1 MRFLPVNS
9 HTLMVEL
16 EDLQQTLSLFHAL
29 QRAPIKGIVE
39 LVPAARTLLT
49 TFQPEV
55 ISRQHLIEQLAGCD
69 LDQGS
74 ISATRHL
81 KIPVHYEGE
90 DLKHVAELLGI
101 SSHEVIQRHT
111 QSTYHVAF
119 SGFAPGFAYLS
130 SDDSLLN
137 VPRRSEPRTRIPPGA
152 VALAGAFSGIY
163 PKASPGGWQI
173 IGHTSLNMWDLDRTP
188 PALLQPG
195 DQVHF
200 VDAGPSPRTQVPVG
214 ENCPASPSKRETASG
229 RRVASSGL
237 EITATGLQALF
248 QDQGRPGQASQGI
261 SRSGAMDRGALRQAN
276 RLVGNDADQAGIELV
291 HGGFQCIS
299 RGEQVVAITG
309 ADVPLML
316 KTADGRQ
323 WPLLTHQPVALA
335 DGDTLTLGSPR
346 AGIRAYL
353 AIRGGFQEEAVVG
366 SRSSDTLAGIGPAPL
381 AVGDILAVSPHPLRR
396 AVAAPEVPI
405 QSLPTLHDVVM
416 LDVELGPRTD
426 WFNADA
432 IHMLTQQEWQITA
445 QSDRV
450 GLRLKGEAPLTRRI
464 THELP
469 SEGTVRG
476 AIQVPSNGQPVLFM
490 ADHPLTGGYPVIA
503 CVARHHLDLAGQ
515 LPVGARVRFN
525 PITAFEAKSIDD

>member
-39 LVPAARTLLT
+39 QVPAARTLLI
-49 TFQPEV
+49 TFQPEIV
-55 ISRQHLIEQLAGCD
+55 SRQRLMEWLAGCD

-74 ISATRHL
+74 ITATRRL
-81 KIPVHYEGE
+81 EVPVHYEGE
-90 DLKHVAELLGI
+90 DLEHVAQLLGI
-101 SSHEVIQRHT
+101 SRQEVIRRHT
-111 QSTYHVAF
+111 QGTYHVAF

-130 SDDSLLN
+130 SDDTLLN

-195 DQVHF
+195 DQVQF
-200 VDAGPSPRTQVPVG
+200 VDAGPSTRTQVPVG
-214 ENCPASPSKRETASG
+214 EAPSSKRDAAPG

-237 EITATGLQALF
+237 EVTDTGLQALF

-261 SRSGAMDRGALRQAN
+261 SCSGAMDRGALRQAN
-276 RLVGNDADQAGIELV
+276 RLVGNDADQTGIELV

-323 WPLLTHQPVALA
+323 WPLPTHQPIALA
-335 DGDTLTLGSPR
+335 DGDTLTLGNPR

-353 AIRGGFQEEAVVG
+353 AVRGGFQEEAVVG
-366 SRSSDTLAGIGPAPL
+366 SCSSDTLADIGPAPL
-381 AVGDILAVSPHPLRR
+381 AAGDILAVSRRPLRR
-396 AVAAPEVPI
+396 AVAVPDLPI
-405 QSLPTLHDVVM
+405 QPLPTQDDVVM

-426 WFNADA
+426 WFSADA
-432 IHMLTQQEWQITA
+432 LQLLTQQEWQITP
-445 QSDRV
+445 QSDRI
-450 GLRLKGEAPLTRRI
+450 GMRLKGEAPLTRRI

-515 LPVGARVRFN
+515 LPIGARVRFN
-525 PITAFEAKSIDD
+525 PITAFDVTSPDD